1 MGLTDRL
8 KDLRSQAEGAVVE
21 HSDKIHDAVE
31 KVATTA
37 DKTTGGKYTDKIQKA
52 GTKAD
57 SLVSG
62 IGADGEK
69 VAEEPAAEPE
79 AEVKP
84 AD

>member
-8 KDLRSQAEGAVVE
+8 KDLKTQAEGAVVQ

-57 SLVSG
+57 TLVSG

-69 VAEEPAAEPE
+69 AAEEAPAE
-79 AEVKP
+79 ADAKSEE
-84 AD
+84 

>member
-1 MGLTDRL
+1 MGLTDKL
-8 KDLRSQAEGAVVE
+8 KDLKAQAEGTVVQ

-62 IGADGEK
+62 IGADGEN
-69 VAEEPAAEPE
+69 AADQPADEPEPE
-79 AEVKP
+79 ARTDE
-84 AD
+84 

>member
-1 MGLTDRL
+1 MGLTDKL
-8 KDLRSQAEGAVVE
+8 KDLKTQAEGAVVQ
-21 HSDKIHDAVE
+21 HSDKIHEAVE

-62 IGADGEK
+62 IGAD
-69 VAEEPAAEPE
+69 AQSAPEEPAAEAEPE
-79 AEVKP
+79 AKGRE
-84 AD
+84 